1 MRVLVVDDSRAMRMI
16 IRRELRNGAD
26 IDDVVEADSGSAA
39 LEMVRTD
46 SVDLVLSDW
55 NMPGMTGIELLVSL
69 RAEGWDGLFGFIT
82 SESGQSTRTRAF
94 EAGATFLVT
103 KPFTGDSL
111 TRQINQAFGWTQ
123 SNSSDDGSPAEEG
136 GPTVTSVLEGLL
148 RRKVTVVKSDPPRRE
163 VARAVARYVD
173 AEGHDVAAA
182 IAEIAFAAFSGAAL
196 SMAQAATAAEWAGAG
211 VLTEA
216 IAQNFYEVANV
227 LATVVNPG
235 GARCTLAEVLLL
247 ADFEK
252 PPNHERLSSS
262 ANQVNLEATIDG
274 YGSGR
279 IALVALDPAEA
290 AVEASVA
297 P

>member
-1 MRVLVVDDSRAMRMI
+1 
-16 IRRELRNGAD
+16 
-26 IDDVVEADSGSAA
+26 
-39 LEMVRTD
+39 
-46 SVDLVLSDW
+46 
-55 NMPGMTGIELLVSL
+55 
-69 RAEGWDGLFGFIT
+69 
-82 SESGQSTRTRAF
+82 
-94 EAGATFLVT
+94 
-103 KPFTGDSL
+103 
-111 TRQINQAFGWTQ
+111 
-123 SNSSDDGSPAEEG
+123 
-136 GPTVTSVLEGLL
+136 VLEGLL

-182 IAEIAFAAFSGAAL
+182 IDEIAFAAFSGAAL

>member
-16 IRRELRNGAD
+16 IRRELRKGAD
-26 IDDVVEADSGSAA
+26 IDDVVEADSGRAA
-39 LEMVRTD
+39 LAVVRTD

-55 NMPGMTGIELLVSL
+55 NMPGMTGIELLESL
-69 RAEGWDGLFGFIT
+69 RAQGWHGLFGFIT

-94 EAGATFLVT
+94 EAGATFVVT

-111 TRQINQAFGWTQ
+111 TRQINQAFGWTP
-123 SNSSDDGSPAEEG
+123 SNSVDDRGPAEDG
-136 GPTVTSVLEGLL
+136 GPTVASVLGGLL
-148 RRKVTVVKSDPPRRE
+148 RRSVTVAQADPPRRE

-173 AEGHDVAAA
+173 AEGRDVAVA
-182 IAEIAFAAFSGAAL
+182 IAEIDFAAFSGAAL
-196 SMAQAATAAEWAGAG
+196 SMAQAVTAAEWAKAG

-235 GARCTLAEVLLL
+235 GARCTLAEVILL

-252 PPNHERLSSS
+252 PPNHERLAASST
-262 ANQVNLEATIDG
+262 QLNLEAAIDG

-279 IALVALDPAEA
+279 IALIALDPARA
-290 AVEASVA
+290 PVEASSA